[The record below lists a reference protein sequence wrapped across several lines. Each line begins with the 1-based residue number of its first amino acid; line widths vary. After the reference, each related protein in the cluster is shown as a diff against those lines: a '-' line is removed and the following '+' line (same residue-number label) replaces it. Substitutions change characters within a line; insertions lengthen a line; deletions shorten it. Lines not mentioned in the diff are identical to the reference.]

1 MPSEMQCF
9 VFAYTVLRIS
19 EVKSFFVNLNQ
30 SVVHNQ
36 VRVVHNQVRFVKGG
50 ATEQPVLTKDANL
63 HPIIT
68 ITLPLNHRLD
78 SKAC

>member
-19 EVKSFFVNLNQ
+19 EVKSFFVNLKQ
-30 SVVHNQ
+30 S
-36 VRVVHNQVRFVKGG
+36 VVHNQVRFVKGG